1 MTRAELQADIEQRV
15 AQAQKLVGDPTKEAE
30 FKSATEAI
38 EKMALTARAMD
49 KAEADAAELRAAMA
63 RAPAPAPEIS
73 DTAGWDGVRKQ
84 ILDAIDKRGG
94 KINLAGIERRALVSG
109 GAGNNTVPG
118 IIRNMVDGGK
128 LRSRVSLFL
137 GPNSIT
143 TIPVMSPTL
152 ALPVGSVPGATGT
165 ASDSTAALSGD
176 ALTLK
181 PWYSTVQVSM
191 GALMST
197 DIASELPS
205 AMSDAFGGAIDKM
218 IVAGTGSGSD
228 GLGVFVAS
236 ASGVPTSSDIVMASG
251 TVASGPLWADY
262 VGMVLEL
269 LALGGDAS
277 TLSVVVNPSVFK
289 LALAQASAGVDPMKV
304 EFLTRGT
311 ILGVPVIFSSYAQ
324 AALTNDYYVAVGG
337 YFKHYA
343 LAIAQEIT
351 IDQIKTVGSDNVT
364 FQAFMYMQGKPLIG
378 GSFRRLQTTT

>member
-49 KAEADAAELRAAMA
+49 KAEADAVELRAAMA